1 MSVHAP
7 LNFRDLGGLPTV
19 EGGRVR
25 PGAIYRSATPV
36 FLDPDQA
43 QTFRETTGIRIRI
56 DLRGRREIAETS
68 ERDRLTDGL
77 RIMHLPFGR
86 SSLRPIHPDPSVR
99 LAEHYADMLV
109 VSAPTIITAV
119 RHAVDARDHPLLV
132 HCTAG
137 KDRTG
142 VVVAVLLAALGV
154 HPRNVVEDYARTRE
168 HLVAI
173 RNQTRVLP
181 AWEKRI
187 ASLPE
192 EAHTAEP
199 ATMEHFLTLVQERHG
214 GVATWLAARGFGA
227 DDLKA
232 LKATLVE

>member
-1 MSVHAP
+1 MNVHAP

-19 EGGRVR
+19 DGGRVR
-25 PGAIYRSATPV
+25 PGAVYRSATPV
-36 FLDPDQA
+36 FLDPDEA
-43 QTFRETTGIRIRI
+43 ETFREVTGIRVRI

-68 ERDRLTDGL
+68 ERDQLTDGV

-86 SSLRPIHPDPSVR
+86 STLRPVHPDPGVR

-109 VSAPTIITAV
+109 VSAATITTAV
-119 RHAVDARDHPLLV
+119 RHAADARDNPLLV

-154 HPRNVVEDYARTRE
+154 PARDVVEDYARTRE

-173 RNQTRVLP
+173 WNQARLLP
-181 AWEKRI
+181 EWEKRI

-199 ATMEHFLTLVQERHG
+199 ASMEHFLTLVQERHG
-214 GVATWLAARGFGA
+214 GVAAWLATQGFGA
-227 DDLKA
+227 DDLDA
-232 LKATLVE
+232 LRAALVE